1 MFCLFCCKT
10 GDDEETK
17 KAKQKLALE
26 GQTSEANAELN
37 DSNAVG
43 QQRFLV
49 SIYLHVILSLSN

>member
-1 MFCLFCCKT
+1 MFSLFCFET

-37 DSNAVG
+37 DSNAIG
-43 QQRFLV
+43 QQRFLIC
-49 SIYLHVILSLSN
+49 IYLYISLNN